1 MTVFSRRSC
10 RGVSLFGHD
19 TLSDQAPIDFHP
31 LVMQVSNAD
40 FFLGGGVVM
49 DLASRLTELAKKFQ
63 QHRKVLLTEQAA
75 KTALSVAPSCTAD
88 GATPSTQS

>member
-1 MTVFSRRSC
+1 
-10 RGVSLFGHD
+10 
-19 TLSDQAPIDFHP
+19 
-31 LVMQVSNAD
+31 
-40 FFLGGGVVM
+40 M